1 MRVFRS
7 KLLIV
12 NQETPG
18 FLLQGFGPK
27 VFNAFKYY
35 GQTLLNVEIQFYCS
49 WFLLYLVWGLFS
61 LESITANSQHV
72 KTDEDQAPHKLH
84 MLYLLCRK

>member
-1 MRVFRS
+1 MRVFWS

-27 VFNAFKYY
+27 VFNALKYY
-35 GQTLLNVEIQFYCS
+35 GQTLPNCS
-49 WFLLYLVWGLFS
+49 DTV
-61 LESITANSQHV
+61 
-72 KTDEDQAPHKLH
+72 
-84 MLYLLCRK
+84 